1 MPCRREP
8 RFPSPRLSLLLL
20 WYRLHTMMGTGS
32 AWMDGRLRSGA
43 MLWLAGTRS
52 VTEVSSQSRSFR
64 IRQVTNTPTGW
75 RLSRSGRRAARPWDG
90 NASTGRF
97 PKRHSVSSR
106 PGLMMNTDLRLWPHA
121 CLTRVPGRVS
131 PPFLRCT
138 LGCSALPAGQITRIG
153 AAAGTSSHPSSN
165 RPCIRLPTASCLT
178 RQTGRLPGSLA
189 PSQSPHQP
197 HES

>member
-8 RFPSPRLSLLLL
+8 RFPSPHLSLLLL

-106 PGLMMNTDLRLWPHA
+106 PGLMMNTDLRLWPHVCPA
-121 CLTRVPGRVS
+121 EPHPPLS
-131 PPFLRCT
+131 PLHIGMFRAARRPDHADRRRCGY
-138 LGCSALPAGQITRIG
+138 LIPSVIQP
-153 AAAGTSSHPSSN
+153 SMHPSPH
-165 RPCIRLPTASCLT
+165 RILPDTAD
-178 RQTGRLPGSLA
+178 RQTPRLSGSKPVTPSA
-189 PSQSPHQP
+189 PRILT
-197 HES
+197 